1 MRADGRVGLRA
12 DSLSGR
18 GQGQRQQAR
27 STYLLLR
34 ADLWCS
40 VRPPLTTI
48 TMTTARAREGLMYR
62 DIEIVLALPQLLESA
77 RIANRLPP
85 TFDLGRVMVC
95 INLPSASVSQVSD
108 PPALFFLIEADILNV
123 VQ

>member
-1 MRADGRVGLRA
+1 
-12 DSLSGR
+12 
-18 GQGQRQQAR
+18 
-27 STYLLLR
+27 
-34 ADLWCS
+34 
-40 VRPPLTTI
+40 
-48 TMTTARAREGLMYR
+48 MYR

-77 RIANRLPP
+77 LIANRLPP